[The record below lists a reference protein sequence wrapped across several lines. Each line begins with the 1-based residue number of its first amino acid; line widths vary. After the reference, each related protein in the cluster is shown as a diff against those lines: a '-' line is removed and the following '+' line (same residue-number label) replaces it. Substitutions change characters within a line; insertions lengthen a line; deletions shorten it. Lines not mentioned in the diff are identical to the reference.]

1 MLAAKIHL
9 EKWMHE
15 ILPNEE
21 RSTHIAN
28 QGFISDEDCSR
39 RVADWAYRNAMTAQN
54 RAWVRRGCDEIVGN
68 E

>member
-9 EKWMHE
+9 EKWMNE

-39 RVADWAYRNAMTAQN
+39 RVADWAYRNAATAGSL
-54 RAWVRRGCDEIVGN
+54 AWVKGGLTEMVGN
-68 E
+68 K